1 MTKANMEVIANE
13 IGGFENIVAIRCANG
28 SKFYFGRYALKADD
42 FVTMGD
48 MEMLKLY
55 HKDTMGGEAI
65 SYLDVSEI
73 VQVLTVTDITKPI
86 ILRDMLD

>member
-1 MTKANMEVIANE
+1 MTKANIEAIANE

-28 SKFYFGRYALKADD
+28 MKFYFSRYALKADD

-55 HKDTMGGEAI
+55 HKDTMGGEAT

-73 VQVLTVTDITKPI
+73 VQVLTVTDLTKPI
-86 ILRDMLD
+86 IMRDMLD